1 MTDGQQTYV
10 PNVQP
15 PSQIAKELHA
25 DGVDVFSI
33 GIGEEIDRV
42 ELESF
47 ISKKEHIFLA
57 ADRTQL
63 LDVLVKE
70 ISQALTCE
78 GLWFRCI
85 KNQFLFISD
94 FSVMRFKVQL
104 SFQSFSVIKRRFIAF
119 F

>member
-1 MTDGQQTYV
+1 MADGQQTYV
-10 PNVQP
+10 PNVRA
-15 PSQIAKELHA
+15 PSEIAKELHA

-57 ADRTQL
+57 ADLKQL

-70 ISQALTCE
+70 IAQALTCE
-78 GLWFRCI
+78 GR
-85 KNQFLFISD
+85 
-94 FSVMRFKVQL
+94 
-104 SFQSFSVIKRRFIAF
+104 
-119 F
+119 